1 MMKKN
6 FRKAFNLSEVLI
18 VMLIISVISIFWIR
32 LTRTKLDFATK
43 IQYYATVKNLND
55 IATILKKNGYN
66 ESGTVT
72 FKFPDDGTKFC
83 KYFTDNF
90 NTIGTINCNTTSNVT
105 SGTTDFNGKT
115 PSFTLS
121 NGAAVYNVAN
131 SMANLPPTS
140 AFIAQNKTLDIKQNL
155 NKLKHDFLY
164 SNAAIAASYT
174 RADPHATDSSN
185 YTEWI

>member
-90 NTIGTINCNTTSNVT
+90 NTAGDINCTT
-105 SGTTDFNGKT
+105 T
-115 PSFTLS
+115 PALAEGITNFKNITPNFILS
-121 NGAAVYNVAN
+121 NGAAVFLSLTGPVGK
-131 SMANLPPTS
+131 TS
-140 AFIAQNKTLDIKQNL
+140 AKDAVEKNTCDLSRNYYVASRTLCFAK
-155 NKLKHDFLY
+155 
-164 SNAAIAASYT
+164 SG
-174 RADPHATDSSN
+174 
-185 YTEWI
+185 